1 MGVFAM
7 VQRLKLLR
15 VFVPVLQPGPQELH
29 GTEAHHLISV
39 LRARR
44 GTPIEAF
51 DGSGK
56 VARGS
61 VVKLHRSHL
70 DMELGEP
77 FDVQR
82 DPPTPLVA
90 SVALL
95 KGDKLAS
102 VVKRLTEIGVT
113 RIRLLVSDHCDV
125 TSIRDYKLDR
135 LQRIAVQAVKQ
146 SGRVRIPTVDAPRP
160 VRDLPF
166 CDLDFVA
173 STSATM
179 WPHEW
184 AQPGA
189 NGHKSVGV
197 WTGPE
202 GGWSDLE
209 VEWFE
214 SQQVNLVT
222 LGGSTLRAETAAVPL
237 TAHAAPYVWTRS

>member
-1 MGVFAM
+1 MGVLDM
-7 VQRLKLLR
+7 VQRLKRLR
-15 VFVPVLQPGPQELH
+15 VFVPVLRAGPQELH
-29 GTEAHHLISV
+29 GFEARHVISV

-61 VVKLHRSHL
+61 VVKLHRTHL
-70 DMELGEP
+70 DLELGEP
-77 FDVQR
+77 FEVVR

-125 TSIRDYKLDR
+125 QSIHDHKLDR
-135 LQRIAVQAVKQ
+135 LQRVAVQAVKQ
-146 SGRVRIPTVDAPRP
+146 SGRVRIPTVEAPRP
-160 VRDLPF
+160 VRELSF

-173 STSATM
+173 STSAKL

-184 AQPGA
+184 AQPGSH
-189 NGHKSVGV
+189 GHRSVGV

-214 SQQVNLVT
+214 SKEVSLVT
-222 LGGSTLRAETAAVPL
+222 LGGSTLRAETAAVAL
-237 TAHAAPYVWTRS
+237 AAHAAPYVWTQP